1 MLNTHRHLPL
11 GLAGHKY
18 QMNFI
23 SDVVINLLA
32 YRVGVCVLGFL
43 SDGRFQGERGFA
55 WGCSVAVGGL
65 VLLAPFMALIA
76 GIIHTRER

>member
-43 SDGRFQGERGFA
+43 SDGGSRENGALLG
-55 WGCSVAVGGL
+55 AV
-65 VLLAPFMALIA
+65 
-76 GIIHTRER
+76 R

>member
-18 QMNFI
+18 QMDFI

-32 YRVGVCVLGFL
+32 YV
-43 SDGRFQGERGFA
+43 SAFA
-55 WGCSVAVGGL
+55 CWA
-65 VLLAPFMALIA
+65 F
-76 GIIHTRER
+76 